1 MNSSFNI
8 LTPGFNTTQCQ
19 LSIYINGRGVSF
31 VVLNANNVCVA
42 LAVYDFKAGATAEQ
56 IADNLKDIVGKQSI
70 LQQPFKKISF
80 IYAFPE
86 SVLVPHQFFDITT
99 NKEMLELVYGD
110 TSSSIIKT
118 DFIIKNNLHN
128 VYCIPKSIDVVI
140 GYLFPV
146 AYHCHLYSILQ
157 NITQTEDN
165 QLYCIIDPT
174 HVIVQVIK
182 EGTLQLVQTFEYKT
196 PEDISYYLLSVCK
209 SFDLPHL
216 QTAICINGVV
226 DEDATVIVE
235 LQRYFT
241 VQYGCLPKSLILNDE
256 IKRYPAHY
264 FNYLFELSTCV

>member
-8 LTPGFNTTQCQ
+8 LTPGFNTNQCQ
-19 LSIYINGRGVSF
+19 LSIFINNQGVSF

-42 LAVYDFKAGATAEQ
+42 LVVYHFSIGITTEQ
-56 IADNLKDIVGKQSI
+56 IGDHLKDIVSEQSI

-86 SVLVPHQFFDITT
+86 SVLVPHQFFNAAT

-128 VYCIPKSIDVVI
+128 VYCIPKSLDVVI
-140 GYLFPV
+140 AYLFPV
-146 AYHCHLYSILQ
+146 AYHCHIYSILQ
-157 NITQTEDN
+157 NITQTEEN
-165 QLYCIIDPT
+165 YLYCIIET
-174 HVIVQVIK
+174 TQIIVQVIK
-182 EGTLQLVQTFEYKT
+182 ENKLQMVQTFAFNV

-209 SFDLPHL
+209 SFDLPHM
-216 QTAICINGVV
+216 QTAIFINGII
-226 DEDATVIVE
+226 DESAAEIIE
-235 LQRYFT
+235 LQRYFPI
-241 VQYGCLPKSLILNDE
+241 QYGILPKSLIVNDE
-256 IKRYPAHY
+256 IKKYPGHY